1 MILSGEGKLFSSP
14 ENIKEVFAVKNAVK
28 NAQSVPVR
36 RKLISPLQRGVGLVL
51 IELAVAF
58 FDVKIG
64 TIPLVVLIAG
74 GFTLANFL
82 SRRVDND
89 S

>member
-1 MILSGEGKLFSSP
+1 MSKKLKKF
-14 ENIKEVFAVKNAVK
+14 
-28 NAQSVPVR
+28 
-36 RKLISPLQRGVGLVL
+36 LIWIAITVVLVL

-82 SRRVDND
+82 RRRVDND

>member
-1 MILSGEGKLFSSP
+1 MSKKLKKF
-14 ENIKEVFAVKNAVK
+14 
-28 NAQSVPVR
+28 
-36 RKLISPLQRGVGLVL
+36 LIWIAITVVLVL

>member
-1 MILSGEGKLFSSP
+1 MSKKLKKF
-14 ENIKEVFAVKNAVK
+14 
-28 NAQSVPVR
+28 
-36 RKLISPLQRGVGLVL
+36 LIWIAITVVLVL

-74 GFTLANFL
+74 GFTLAYFL

>member
-1 MILSGEGKLFSSP
+1 MSKKLKKF
-14 ENIKEVFAVKNAVK
+14 
-28 NAQSVPVR
+28 
-36 RKLISPLQRGVGLVL
+36 LIWIAITVVLVL

-58 FDVKIG
+58 FDVKVG
-64 TIPLVVLIAG
+64 TIPLVALIAG

>member
-1 MILSGEGKLFSSP
+1 MSKKLKKF
-14 ENIKEVFAVKNAVK
+14 
-28 NAQSVPVR
+28 
-36 RKLISPLQRGVGLVL
+36 LIWITITVVLVL

>member
-1 MILSGEGKLFSSP
+1 MYPELLWEGCAMSKKLKKF
-14 ENIKEVFAVKNAVK
+14 
-28 NAQSVPVR
+28 
-36 RKLISPLQRGVGLVL
+36 LIWIAITVVLVL